1 MQVAFPKWRAVL
13 ALLGALASRSR
24 ALRERWAPHAMGVL
38 VQLTRIGVD
47 PPLKAAALRT
57 LRAFALS
64 DGADGA
70 DGADCAAA
78 ETIWRLMVTAAPQLQ
93 QPPPLGAPGA
103 FGGGPMMQLGGAP
116 GQQAPPAAIDGGEE
130 LLAGI
135 KNDLVIEQKHQ
146 QYPETLAFVRLV
158 RQLLSSCAAAG
169 RPPPAGL
176 TRHMSWIG
184 EELFCCFEAY
194 GFREEAHKWE
204 LASGCLAAMLQ
215 AVRDYDPARCD
226 AQVRKG
232 ALMALCIPPGA
243 CTPASV

>member
-1 MQVAFPKWRAVL
+1 VQVAFPKWRAVL

-24 ALRERWAPHAMGVL
+24 ALRERWAPHATGVL

-70 DGADCAAA
+70 AA

-93 QPPPLGAPGA
+93 QQLPPLGAPGA
-103 FGGGPMMQLGGAP
+103 FGGPMQLGGAP
-116 GQQAPPAAIDGGEE
+116 GQQAPPASADGGEE

-158 RQLLSSCAAAG
+158 RQLLASCAAAG

-176 TRHMSWIG
+176 TRHMTWIG

-194 GFREEAHKWE
+194 GFREEAHKWA

-226 AQVRKG
+226 AQVRTR
-232 ALMALCIPPGA
+232 AATARCIPPGA
-243 CTPASV
+243 CTPPSL